1 MKGMASTP
9 DAFFE
14 GRVWRVVALVAAV
27 FALFG
32 ARLFQLQVLQG
43 EALAASS
50 QRNSIRSLRLPPPR
64 GEIVDREGRILATT
78 RPARH
83 LEVVANEVRAPERT
97 FPVLERVFD
106 REPGTM
112 REAVGARRGRERFQ
126 PYRLVEDLS
135 FEELAAVESLGFA
148 IPGVFTGVA
157 PRRFYPNGSLAAHVL
172 GTLGEIQADQL
183 KQRRF
188 DDYHMGDEI
197 GQSGIEAVYEDVL
210 QGRAGGKNIVVDVA
224 GREIGDPLDS
234 VEAVAGDRLEL
245 TLDLDLQRA
254 AEEGFA
260 IHEEGELKSG
270 AVVAL
275 DPRTGDVLALVS
287 APAYNPNDFADG
299 IDPGIWAALNEDP
312 QKPLQNRAI
321 SGQYP
326 PGSTYK
332 AFVAAAA
339 LSEGVAEKL
348 AGTYCPGHFRL
359 GRRVYRCWRRQGHG
373 AVDLREAIMKS
384 CDVFFYRAGL
394 ELKIDVL
401 ARYARSFGFG
411 RLTQIAL
418 PGESGGLVPT
428 SEWKERRFRE
438 PWVEGETL
446 SAAIGQGFNLAT
458 PLQLAVGYAAVA
470 NGGKVLRPRLM
481 RGRVTRDGSLHAG
494 EPVEV
499 ISRVAI
505 DDIHLR
511 EVRDGLEAVVMDQE
525 GTGKRARVE
534 GLEVAGK
541 TGTAQVVALKQVE
554 GLEDDEI
561 PRKFRDHALFASFA
575 PARDPQIVVVVV
587 LEHGGGGGA
596 NAAPIAQRVLATWF
610 EKHPPPTLV
619 EEQQMAAH
627 APAAEAADL
636 AAASGGGHASAPG
649 GASTASA
656 GLGEPDAPR

>member
-1 MKGMASTP
+1 MASTP
-9 DAFFE
+9 DSFFE
-14 GRVWRVVALVAAV
+14 GRVWRVVALVSAV
-27 FALFG
+27 FALF
-32 ARLFQLQVLQG
+32 ALRLFQLQVLQG
-43 EALAASS
+43 EALARSS
-50 QRNSIRSLRLPPPR
+50 ERNSIRSLRLPPPR
-64 GEIVDREGRILATT
+64 GEIVDREGRVLATT

-83 LEVVANEVRAPERT
+83 LEVVPNEVREPART
-97 FPVLERVFD
+97 FPVLERVFE
-106 REPGTM
+106 REPNELQG
-112 REAVGARRGRERFQ
+112 AVAARRGRERFQ

-172 GTLGEIQADQL
+172 GTLGEIQAEQL
-183 KQRRF
+183 KKRRF
-188 DDYHMGDEI
+188 SGYHMGDEI

-210 QGRAGGKNIVVDVA
+210 HGRAGGKNVVVDVA
-224 GREIGDPLDS
+224 GREVGDPLDS
-234 VEAVAGDRLEL
+234 VDALAGDRLEL

-260 IHEEGELKSG
+260 IEEGELKSG

-275 DPRTGDVLALVS
+275 DPRNGDVLVLVS

-299 IDPGIWAALNEDP
+299 IDPEIWAALNEDP
-312 QKPLQNRAI
+312 QRPLQNRAI
-321 SGQYP
+321 SGLYP

-339 LSEGVAEKL
+339 LSEGVAERL

-359 GRRVYRCWRRQGHG
+359 GRRRYRCWRHQGHG
-373 AVDLREAIMKS
+373 AVDLHEALMKS

-411 RLTQIAL
+411 RRSGVAL

-446 SAAIGQGFNLAT
+446 SAAIGQGFNLTT
-458 PLQLAVGYAAVA
+458 PMQLAVGYAALA
-470 NGGKVLRPRLM
+470 NGGKVLRPRLV

-511 EVRDGLEAVVMDQE
+511 EVRDGLRAVVMDQE
-525 GTGKRARVE
+525 GTGKRARVP

-541 TGTAQVVALKQVE
+541 TGTAQVVGLKKVE

-561 PRKFRDHALFASFA
+561 PREFRDHALFASYA
-575 PARDPQIVVVVV
+575 PAEDPQIVVVVV
-587 LEHGGGGGA
+587 VEHGGGGGA
-596 NAAPIAQRVLATWF
+596 NAAPIAQRVLAAWYA
-610 EKHPPPTLV
+610 KNPPPTIA
-619 EEQQMAAH
+619 EEQQI
-627 APAAEAADL
+627 
-636 AAASGGGHASAPG
+636 
-649 GASTASA
+649 A
-656 GLGEPDAPR
+656 GSPDAAR